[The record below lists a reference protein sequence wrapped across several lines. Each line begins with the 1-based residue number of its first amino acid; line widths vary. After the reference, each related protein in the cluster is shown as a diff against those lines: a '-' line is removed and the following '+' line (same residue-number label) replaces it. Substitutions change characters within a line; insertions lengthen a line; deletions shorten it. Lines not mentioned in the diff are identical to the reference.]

1 MAALFTAPVT
11 DTSAAYFTGFSSPFY
26 FDIPLGFFLGGGWG
40 GRLGFEKS
48 SREIPFQ
55 GIQQDPKD
63 MQPFLLNSSSAY
75 PSTMASILNL
85 PA

>member
-1 MAALFTAPVT
+1 MAALFTAPIT

-26 FDIPLGFFLGGGWG
+26 FDIPLGFFFGG

-63 MQPFLLNSSSAY
+63 MQPFLLNSSSAD
-75 PSTMASILNL
+75 PSTMASILSL
-85 PA
+85 PP